1 MKDLCTLYSDEIVL
15 LLRLLVL
22 NSKEMDIMK

>member
-22 NSKEMDIMK
+22 NSKEMDMK

>member
-15 LLRLLVL
+15 LLPLLVL
-22 NSKEMDIMK
+22 NSKELDMK